1 MNLNPGVRSC
11 LALLLLVIATAL
23 FSAPSPLQAAD
34 IESELSEARQ
44 VFLQG
49 VDGDKHA
56 VRDATNRFR
65 SLSLNYPKEP
75 VFVAYFGA
83 CMTLQGRDAP
93 NGINKQRLTE
103 EGLGKIDFALQQLAD
118 DKNMPSIRRL
128 DIKLVAANSFIYIPS
143 FFNRYDR
150 GKRLLKEIL
159 EDPDFNKMAPG
170 FKSASY
176 FAAAMVAQGDGN
188 KSEQRQYL
196 ELAVSTDPQ
205 GRNAQFAS
213 KMLEEQAK

>member
-1 MNLNPGVRSC
+1 MNLN
-11 LALLLLVIATAL
+11 LALRFCLFVLPLAILPAL
-23 FSAPSPLQAAD
+23 FPVWAAD
-34 IESELSEARQ
+34 IDSELAEARNI
-44 VFLQG
+44 FLQG
-49 VDGDKHA
+49 VDGDKGA
-56 VRDATNRFR
+56 VRTAVNRFR
-65 SLSLNYPKEP
+65 SLSQSHPKDP
-75 VFVAYFGA
+75 VYLAYYGA
-83 CMTLQGRDAP
+83 SITLQGRDAA

-128 DIKLVAANSFIYIPS
+128 DIKLVAANSFIFIPS

-188 KSEQRQYL
+188 ESEQRQYL